1 MANDK
6 LMTYDQGESIKT
18 KLTDIANNISNINKN
33 IELPSS
39 KITTMQ
45 NYTKGS
51 STASI
56 SPSDSLNQAV
66 AKLEN
71 RTDVNQNNISLI
83 EQLNGAKNYIYYAG
97 TTETITTG
105 GANIQVT
112 NNGDGTLT
120 IDGTSGSSDVYI
132 TITKNSVVPLSLSTG
147 NYVLSGVDTIATNVG
162 IVITPFGSGTQ
173 IAALYPPQTS
183 TIVNISTTGN
193 YTCVAKVNMN
203 TTVDHALIKPFL
215 IDKSVWDGGFVDFKQ
230 YAMSN
235 AEITAWILAHS

>member
-71 RTDVNQNNISLI
+71 RTDVNENNI
-83 EQLNGAKNYIYYAG
+83 
-97 TTETITTG
+97 
-105 GANIQVT
+105 
-112 NNGDGTLT
+112 
-120 IDGTSGSSDVYI
+120 
-132 TITKNSVVPLSLSTG
+132 LSLSALIPKVVSSTYPL
-147 NYVLSGVDTIATNVG
+147 NDLTWTTGVDGMIYSNAAVVSGITSIYSAIITGFSRLRATDV
-162 IVITPFGSGTQ
+162 IVPILSNDGTQ
-173 IAALYPPQTS
+173 IRFMANTDSWITDAYVTLR
-183 TIVNISTTGN
+183 IVGI
-193 YTCVAKVNMN
+193 
-203 TTVDHALIKPFL
+203 
-215 IDKSVWDGGFVDFKQ
+215 
-230 YAMSN
+230 
-235 AEITAWILAHS
+235 